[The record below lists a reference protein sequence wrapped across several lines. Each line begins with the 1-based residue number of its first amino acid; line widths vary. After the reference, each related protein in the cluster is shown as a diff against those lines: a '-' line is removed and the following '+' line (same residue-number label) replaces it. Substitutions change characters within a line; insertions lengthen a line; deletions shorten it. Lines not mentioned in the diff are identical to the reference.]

1 MNYHIMKL
9 KEAFGAQL
17 FLNSEV
23 KRCGVK
29 NASPC
34 TVLEFHDR
42 DITVILEMTSIPPA
56 ASSWQRAQH
65 PRCGAGMANI
75 WISSHTPPQTQI
87 TKKHEPP
94 QTRRAA
100 H

>member
-17 FLNSEV
+17 LLNSEV
-23 KRCGVK
+23 KGGGVK

-34 TVLEFHDR
+34 SVLGFHDR

-56 ASSWQRAQH
+56 A
-65 PRCGAGMANI
+65 G
-75 WISSHTPPQTQI
+75 
-87 TKKHEPP
+87 
-94 QTRRAA
+94 
-100 H
+100 